1 MDLPKSSIK
10 AVTVGVDSTTH
21 KSSTIFDPRTTQEK
35 SIQPKVNQPKANQP
49 KANQPK
55 ANQPKANQSKA
66 NQPKANQPKTNQS
79 NQSITTESLK
89 CKRKIDIFDVY
100 DENDEDDGKTKAPK
114 TYHNPTHL
122 LIPVTTYVLVKKD
135 HI

>member
-35 SIQPKVNQPKANQP
+35 SIQPKTNQP

-55 ANQPKANQSKA
+55 ANQPKANQS
-66 NQPKANQPKTNQS
+66 NQP
-79 NQSITTESLK
+79 ITTELLK
-89 CKRKIDIFDVY
+89 CKRKIDNFDVY
-100 DENDEDDGKTKAPK
+100 NRDDKDDIKTKSPK
-114 TYHNPTHL
+114 IYHNPTHL
-122 LIPVTTYVLVKKD
+122 LIPVTTYVVLKKD